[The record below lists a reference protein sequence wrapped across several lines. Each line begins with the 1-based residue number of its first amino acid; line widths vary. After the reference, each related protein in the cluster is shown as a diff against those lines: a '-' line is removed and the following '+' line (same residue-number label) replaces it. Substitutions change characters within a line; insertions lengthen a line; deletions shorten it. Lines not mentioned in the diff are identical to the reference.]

1 MSLHAV
7 GEGLADVA
15 GPTEPGLQVHMDL
28 ILEVHEVLSRLKS
41 GVIRWILSIADRR
54 LIKGGFPARAD
65 PCSLRRAVTG
75 EGATL
80 TKPPYQATIA
90 TFPFEFTLHG
100 SEDQMAK
107 KATGNDANLGFEA
120 QLWAAADKLR
130 GNMEPSDYK
139 HVTLGLIFLKY
150 ISDAFEAK
158 RAELLD
164 EELADAEDPEEYLA
178 ENVFWV
184 PKEARWSHL
193 RASAKL
199 PTIGKDIDGAML
211 AIEAR
216 NASLKGVLPK
226 DYARPALNKIMLGE
240 LIDLVSGIGMAEKAD
255 RSRDILGR
263 VYEYFLGGFAGAE
276 GKRGGEFYTPRSVVR
291 LLVEML
297 EPYKGRVYDPCCGS
311 GGMFVQSEKFV
322 EEHGGRIGDIAI
334 YGQESNYTTW
344 RLAKMN
350 LAVRGIDA
358 DIRWN
363 NEGSFHKDE
372 LPDLKADFILANP
385 PFNVSDWGGDRVR
398 EDARWRFGVPPVGN
412 ANYAWLQHI
421 HHHLA
426 LNGTAGVVLAN
437 GSMSSAQSGEG
448 DIRRA
453 MVEGDVVDCMI
464 ALPGQLFYSTQI
476 PACLWFLARNKNLSN
491 GWRDRRGEVL
501 FIDARKLGH
510 MVDRTRK
517 EFSDKDIAR
526 IAGTY
531 NAWRSEEGTA
541 EYADVPG
548 FCKSTPPNV
557 VRDHDYVLT
566 PGRYV
571 GTEAHDDDNEPF
583 GDKFRLLVAQFREQ
597 RAEGAKLDEAIFANL
612 RKFRYDV

>member
-1 MSLHAV
+1 MALLSPPRLHDPYRSSSYSTKN
-7 GEGLADVA
+7 GSDQPNQPPIGY
-15 GPTEPGLQVHMDL
+15 
-28 ILEVHEVLSRLKS
+28 VL
-41 GVIRWILSIADRR
+41 
-54 LIKGGFPARAD
+54 
-65 PCSLRRAVTG
+65 
-75 EGATL
+75 
-80 TKPPYQATIA
+80 
-90 TFPFEFTLHG
+90 
-100 SEDQMAK
+100 
-107 KATGNDANLGFEA
+107 
-120 QLWAAADKLR
+120 
-130 GNMEPSDYK
+130 
-139 HVTLGLIFLKY
+139 
-150 ISDAFEAK
+150 
-158 RAELLD
+158 
-164 EELADAEDPEEYLA
+164 
-178 ENVFWV
+178 
-184 PKEARWSHL
+184 
-193 RASAKL
+193 
-199 PTIGKDIDGAML
+199 GKDGL

-216 NASLKGVLPK
+216 NASLKGVLSK
-226 DYARPALNKIMLGE
+226 DYARPALNKVMLGE
-240 LIDLVSGIGMAEKAD
+240 LIDLVSGIGMAEEAD

-372 LPDLKADFILANP
+372 LQDLKADFILANP
-385 PFNVSDWGGDRVR
+385 PFNISDWGGDRLR
-398 EDARWRFGVPPVGN
+398 EDARWKFGAPPVGN

-426 LNGTAGVVLAN
+426 PNGAAGVVLAN
-437 GSMSSAQSGEG
+437 GSMSSSQSGEG

-453 MVEGDVVDCMI
+453 MAEGDVVDCMI
-464 ALPGQLFYSTQI
+464 ALSGQFFYSTQI
-476 PACLWFLARNKNLSN
+476 PACLWFLARNKNPGH

-517 EFSDKDIAR
+517 EFSDEDIAK
-526 IAGTY
+526 IADTY
-531 NAWRSEEGTA
+531 HAWRGESGANPYE
-541 EYADVPG
+541 DVAG
-548 FCKSTPPNV
+548 FCRASTLEEIREHN
-557 VRDHDYVLT
+557 HVLT

-571 GTEAHDDDNEPF
+571 GAAAAEADDVPF
-583 GDKFRLLVAQFREQ
+583 DKRFAELKETLAAQFAEAGELNALIEKNLEKV
-597 RAEGAKLDEAIFANL
+597 RANG
-612 RKFRYDV
+612 

>member
-1 MSLHAV
+1 
-7 GEGLADVA
+7 
-15 GPTEPGLQVHMDL
+15 
-28 ILEVHEVLSRLKS
+28 
-41 GVIRWILSIADRR
+41 
-54 LIKGGFPARAD
+54 
-65 PCSLRRAVTG
+65 
-75 EGATL
+75 
-80 TKPPYQATIA
+80 
-90 TFPFEFTLHG
+90 
-100 SEDQMAK
+100 MAK
-107 KATGNDANLGFEA
+107 QANNNGANLGFEA

-139 HVTLGLIFLKY
+139 HVALGLIFLKY

-158 RAELLD
+158 RAELLR

-184 PKEARWSHL
+184 PRDARWSYL
-193 RASAKL
+193 QAKAKQ
-199 PTIGKDIDGAML
+199 PMIGKVIDDAML

-226 DYARPALNKIMLGE
+226 DYARPALNKVMLGE
-240 LIDLVSGIGMAEKAD
+240 LIDLVSGIAMAEEAD

-372 LPDLKADFILANP
+372 LQDLKADFILANP
-385 PFNVSDWGGDRVR
+385 PFNISDWGGDRLR
-398 EDARWRFGVPPVGN
+398 EDCRWKFGAPPVGN

-426 LNGTAGVVLAN
+426 PNGTAGVVLAN

-476 PACLWFLARNKNLSN
+476 PACLWFLARDKNAEN
-491 GWRDRRGEVL
+491 GWRDRRKEVL
-501 FIDARKLGH
+501 FIDARKCGH

-517 EFSDKDIAR
+517 EFSDEDIAK
-526 IAGTY
+526 IASTY
-531 NAWRSEEGTA
+531 HAWRGVA
-541 EYADVPG
+541 GADAYGDLPG
-548 FCKSTPPNV
+548 FCRAATLEEIREHK
-557 VRDHDYVLT
+557 HVLT

-571 GTEAHDDDNEPF
+571 GAAAAEADDVPF
-583 GDKFRLLVAQFREQ
+583 EARFAELKDALAEQFAA
-597 RAEGAKLDEAIFANL
+597 AEELSTLIQQKLDEVSAHG
-612 RKFRYDV
+612 

>member
-1 MSLHAV
+1 
-7 GEGLADVA
+7 
-15 GPTEPGLQVHMDL
+15 
-28 ILEVHEVLSRLKS
+28 
-41 GVIRWILSIADRR
+41 
-54 LIKGGFPARAD
+54 
-65 PCSLRRAVTG
+65 
-75 EGATL
+75 
-80 TKPPYQATIA
+80 
-90 TFPFEFTLHG
+90 
-100 SEDQMAK
+100 MAK
-107 KATGNDANLGFEA
+107 FSVKKQNGNGANLGFEA
-120 QLWAAADKLR
+120 QLWATADKLR

-139 HVTLGLIFLKY
+139 HVALGLIFLKY

-158 RAELLD
+158 RAALLQ
-164 EELADAEDPEEYLA
+164 EKLADAEDTEEYLA

-184 PKEARWSHL
+184 PKKARWSHL
-193 RASAKL
+193 QAKAKQ
-199 PTIGKDIDGAML
+199 PTIGKDIDDAML
-211 AIEAR
+211 AIEAS

-226 DYARPALNKIMLGE
+226 DHARPALNKVMLGE
-240 LIDLVSGIGMAEKAD
+240 LIDLVSGIGMAAEAD

-322 EEHGGRIGDIAI
+322 KERGGRIGDIAI

-372 LPDLKADFILANP
+372 LQDVKADFILANP
-385 PFNVSDWGGDRVR
+385 PFNISDWGGARLR
-398 EDARWRFGVPPVGN
+398 EDARWKFGVPPVGN

-426 LNGTAGVVLAN
+426 PNGSAGVVLAN
-437 GSMSSAQSGEG
+437 GSMSSGQSGEG

-476 PACLWFLARNKNLSN
+476 PACLWFLARNKNP
-491 GWRDRRGEVL
+491 GHDWRDRRGEVL
-501 FIDARKLGH
+501 LIDARKLGH
-510 MVDRTRK
+510 LVDRTRK
-517 EFSDKDIAR
+517 EFSDEDIAK
-526 IAGTY
+526 IVGTY
-531 NAWRSEEGTA
+531 HAWRGEPD
-541 EYADVPG
+541 ADAYEDEPG
-548 FCKSTPPNV
+548 FCKVATLKEI
-557 VRDHDYVLT
+557 RAHGHVLP

-571 GTEAHDDDNEPF
+571 GVATQEDGGLPFEERFAELTETLAE
-583 GDKFRLLVAQFREQ
+583 QF
-597 RAEGAKLDEAIFANL
+597 AEAEKLSVLIQAKLAEVGAHG
-612 RKFRYDV
+612 